1 MLSFLCIFHEHL
13 ENLFQI
19 SMQSKLCASC
29 NIILVATIGY
39 KYKVDETVYEIWRYR
54 NIYWLYMIA
63 IVLADYCKLR
73 QSRAILVGWYRS

>member
-1 MLSFLCIFHEHL
+1 
-13 ENLFQI
+13 
-19 SMQSKLCASC
+19 MQSKLCASC

-63 IVLADYCKLR
+63 LVLADSDNHE
-73 QSRAILVGWYRS
+73 QSWWDGIDRKTLFRKSSLQSVSTVCPARHF